1 MKTTPNILVTG
12 ATGFVGSHFCDLLIR
27 EQAGHVHITKRWRSS
42 LTNLETSLH
51 SPYLHLHECELR
63 DPTSVHSL
71 IETVQPDLVF
81 HFAAQGAVGVSWN
94 YPTTTIQDDFLM
106 QVNLFE
112 AIRRLAHKPKI
123 FVPLS
128 AEEYGKISPND
139 LPISEDHPLRPVS
152 PYAVGKATQEMLAF
166 QYHASYD
173 LPIYMARSFN
183 QEGPRRPS
191 AFAIASFAK
200 QIALI
205 EKGKNEPVLRVGNL
219 AARRDFIDVRDSVR
233 AYWKIVNEGQ
243 VVTPYN
249 ICTGT
254 VCSIQDILDTLL
266 TLSTREI
273 EVLVDPERLR
283 PSDIPELRGCNSKVK
298 QAIDW
303 DPCIPIEQTVADVL
317 NYWRQHV

>member
-1 MKTTPNILVTG
+1 
-12 ATGFVGSHFCDLLIR
+12 
-27 EQAGHVHITKRWRSS
+27 
-42 LTNLETSLH
+42 
-51 SPYLHLHECELR
+51 
-63 DPTSVHSL
+63 
-71 IETVQPDLVF
+71 
-81 HFAAQGAVGVSWN
+81 
-94 YPTTTIQDDFLM
+94 M
-106 QVNLFE
+106 QINLFE
-112 AIRRLAHKPKI
+112 AIRKLSRQPKI

-128 AEEYGKISPND
+128 AEEYGKISPDD
-139 LPISEDHPLRPVS
+139 LPISEEHPLRPVS

-183 QEGPRRPS
+183 QEGPRRPG

-205 EKGKNEPVLRVGNL
+205 EKGINQPVLKVGNL

-233 AYWKIVNEGQ
+233 AYWKIVNAGQ

-249 ICTGT
+249 ICTGE
-254 VCSIQDILDTLL
+254 VCSIQEILDALL
-266 TLSTREI
+266 ALSTKRI
-273 EVLVDPERLR
+273 EVQIDPERLR

-303 DPCIPIEQTVADVL
+303 QPCIPITQTVEDVL